1 MADPNI
7 SIRLNAETLARIDEL
22 AAKLDRSRD
31 WVVRDM
37 LQSSVEAYEQQVALI
52 EQRLHEAE
60 SGTAPLIPH
69 ANLDLWMTSRRQK
82 D

>member
-22 AAKLDRSRD
+22 AAKLDRSRN
-31 WVVRDM
+31 WVVSDM
-37 LQSSVEAYEQQVALI
+37 LQRSVDAYEQQVALL

-60 SGTAPLIPH
+60 NGPAPLIPH
-69 ANLDLWMTSRRQK
+69 ANLDLWMTLPRSSS
-82 D
+82 

>member
-1 MADPNI
+1 MAAPNI

-22 AAKLDRSRD
+22 AAKLDRSRN
-31 WVVRDM
+31 WVVSDM
-37 LQSSVEAYEQQVALI
+37 LQSSVNAYEEQVALL

-60 SGTAPLIPH
+60 GGTATLIPH
-69 ANLDLWMTSRRQK
+69 ANLDIWMTSRRQK